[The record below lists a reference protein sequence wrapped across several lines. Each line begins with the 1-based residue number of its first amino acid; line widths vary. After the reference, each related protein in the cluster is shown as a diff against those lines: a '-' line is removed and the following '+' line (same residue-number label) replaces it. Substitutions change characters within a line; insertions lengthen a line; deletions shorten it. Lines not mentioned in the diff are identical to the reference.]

1 MAESAAELR
10 KNANIIFVREIEPR
24 VRGLDKERKEL
35 LLEMTLFWIAFVLV
49 YIAALWFA
57 FKLQSDGFFAMTFLS
72 LPLLAQMYH
81 VGKVKEFENKIKRL
95 VFPFVLQKLNDFKW
109 ADAYEG
115 VDKNQLRYSGLFY
128 GLFKNSKDISVELD
142 DVFSGVYKDVDIQIN
157 DLTIEHEKSS
167 VYFRGVV
174 LKLDTKRSYTGTT
187 LILQNK
193 FHRKSFLRNLIA
205 PVQDGLDTVI
215 LEDADFMK
223 EYSVYSSDQVEAR
236 YILTP
241 SFIERIKQISFAFD
255 AKTIDISIVN
265 NQIWIAVKT
274 NKDMFKLGRLTKAVF
289 DLEGYK
295 KAVNEVASILEL
307 IDELKLDVNIGL

>member
-1 MAESAAELR
+1 
-10 KNANIIFVREIEPR
+10 
-24 VRGLDKERKEL
+24 
-35 LLEMTLFWIAFVLV
+35 
-49 YIAALWFA
+49 
-57 FKLQSDGFFAMTFLS
+57 MTFLS

-81 VGKVKEFENKIKRL
+81 VGKVKKFENKIKRL

-128 GLFKNSKDISVELD
+128 GLFKNSKDISVEPD

-205 PVQDGLDTVI
+205 PV
-215 LEDADFMK
+215 
-223 EYSVYSSDQVEAR
+223 
-236 YILTP
+236 
-241 SFIERIKQISFAFD
+241 
-255 AKTIDISIVN
+255 
-265 NQIWIAVKT
+265 
-274 NKDMFKLGRLTKAVF
+274 
-289 DLEGYK
+289 
-295 KAVNEVASILEL
+295 
-307 IDELKLDVNIGL
+307 